1 MSVRDFAI
9 KFGLFTTISAC
20 LVGLQHLVANIQ
32 SYWKFSVSSFVVYI
46 LLTIFM
52 FYISKRVINSE
63 NNGVYTSLLLTFNL
77 LRLLV
82 SILFVFVYISVYKPP
97 NAWFLIP
104 FFSVYILF
112 TIFEVHMLDKIDTA
126 K

>member
-9 KFGLFTTISAC
+9 KFGLFTIFSAG
-20 LVGLQHLVANIQ
+20 LVGLQHLLSNIQ
-32 SYWKFSVSSFVVYI
+32 TYWKFSVSSFIVYI

-52 FYISKRVINSE
+52 YFISKWILKSG
-63 NNGVYTSLLLTFNL
+63 NNAVFTSLLLTFNL

-104 FFSVYILF
+104 FFSVYILY
-112 TIFEVHMLDKIDTA
+112 TIFEVHMLDKIDTV

>member
-1 MSVRDFAI
+1 MSAREFG
-9 KFGLFTTISAC
+9 KKLGLFNIFSAG
-20 LVGLQHLVANIQ
+20 LVGLQHLLSTIQ
-32 SYWKFSVSSFVVYI
+32 CYWKFSVSSFIVYV

-52 FYISKRVINSE
+52 FFLSKWVLKSG
-63 NNGVYTSLLLTFNL
+63 NNAVFTSLFLTFNL

-82 SILFVFVYISVYKPP
+82 SIVFVFVYISVYKPP
-97 NAWFLIP
+97 TAWFLIP

-112 TIFEVHMLDKIDTA
+112 TIFEVHMLEKIDTV